1 MKLRHFS
8 YLGIAGIICLLCSES
23 VQAQEKENL
32 VQINLNSENIVSQA
46 ETKAKVPVT
55 QIPQIRDIQRPHT
68 TAKDLL
74 AQQQNQVILVTGVNL
89 NTSENSFEVILE
101 TSNPKQLQAVA
112 KSEGNNFIVDIPNA
126 QLKLNTGEL
135 FRQEK
140 PIAGITDVVVTN
152 QDANTIR
159 IMVTGE
165 TGLPKVELYESDK
178 GLIFVATPVTTSTQQ
193 PQTPDK
199 PPANTTEQG
208 EEPPIEL
215 VVTGTI
221 FEVPIEDTPQS
232 IQVVPREVLENRGVV
247 RLDEFTDNVSG
258 VQRITGGDG
267 FGTSGFIIRGFS
279 DQFENLRNGFRSQ
292 GGFPRDLANI
302 DRVEVL
308 KGPAAALYGGG
319 FQSGVVNILTKK
331 PLEEPSYEVKATVG
345 SFDFYRGEVD
355 LTGPLVENQSLL
367 YRLNVAYQDQ
377 GSFRDFLN
385 YKNFFIAPSLTWNIG
400 PRTTLSFDY
409 EYVDAD
415 YSDDQIF
422 PAEPEFL
429 QISPKTY
436 LGEPDLASERFTA
449 HSLVLGFSHEFSDN
463 WQYRLG
469 FNTLWQDV
477 FDEGVIESGGLQADR
492 RTLNRE
498 FQRRTNDLENLTL
511 RNEILGKF
519 NTGSV
524 KHNLLFGVEYS
535 RLEYAYKF
543 SGAPIAPIDIFNP
556 IYGARPTEA
565 LSLSFNEAYGN
576 DTLGIYLQD
585 IAEVLPSLKIVAG
598 VRFDNVDGFYE
609 DRETNTSFN
618 EVSDSQFSPRLGIVY
633 QPSDT
638 TTLYASWSNS
648 FTPQVF
654 GRNSSGEPFEPVT
667 SEQLEVGIRQEL
679 FDKKLLAGLA
689 LYQITRENVATTDP
703 NSDDFF
709 DRIQTGE
716 QRSRGVELDINGEIL
731 PGWNIIATYAY
742 TDAQVTEDNLIPVG
756 DRLPNAPYNSASLW
770 TTYEI
775 QSGNLQ
781 GLGAG
786 LGIVY
791 VGERQ
796 GGLPNTVTVP
806 SYVRTDAALFYR
818 RRQFEARLNFKNLF
832 DIDYYDAN
840 DFSSINPQEPF
851 TVIGSFSYKF

>member
-1 MKLRHFS
+1 M
-8 YLGIAGIICLLCSES
+8 
-23 VQAQEKENL
+23 
-32 VQINLNSENIVSQA
+32 
-46 ETKAKVPVT
+46 
-55 QIPQIRDIQRPHT
+55 
-68 TAKDLL
+68 
-74 AQQQNQVILVTGVNL
+74 
-89 NTSENSFEVILE
+89 
-101 TSNPKQLQAVA
+101 
-112 KSEGNNFIVDIPNA
+112 
-126 QLKLNTGEL
+126 
-135 FRQEK
+135 
-140 PIAGITDVVVTN
+140 
-152 QDANTIR
+152 
-159 IMVTGE
+159 
-165 TGLPKVELYESDK
+165 
-178 GLIFVATPVTTSTQQ
+178 
-193 PQTPDK
+193 
-199 PPANTTEQG
+199 
-208 EEPPIEL
+208 
-215 VVTGTI
+215 
-221 FEVPIEDTPQS
+221 
-232 IQVVPREVLENRGVV
+232 
-247 RLDEFTDNVSG
+247 
-258 VQRITGGDG
+258 
-267 FGTSGFIIRGFS
+267 
-279 DQFENLRNGFRSQ
+279 
-292 GGFPRDLANI
+292 
-302 DRVEVL
+302 
-308 KGPAAALYGGG
+308 
-319 FQSGVVNILTKK
+319 
-331 PLEEPSYEVKATVG
+331 
-345 SFDFYRGEVD
+345 
-355 LTGPLVENQSLL
+355 
-367 YRLNVAYQDQ
+367 
-377 GSFRDFLN
+377 
-385 YKNFFIAPSLTWNIG
+385 
-400 PRTTLSFDY
+400 SFDY

-415 YSDDQIF
+415 YPDDEIF
-422 PAEPEFL
+422 RAEPEFL

-477 FDEGVIESGGLQADR
+477 FDEGATRSGRLQADR

-498 FQRRTNDLENLTL
+498 FTRRTNDLENLTL

-524 KHNLLFGVEYS
+524 RHNLLFGVDYS
-535 RLEYAYKF
+535 RLEYAYTF
-543 SGAPIAPIDIFNP
+543 SSAPIAPIDIFNP
-556 IYGARPTEA
+556 IYGARPTAA
-565 LSLSFNEAYGN
+565 LSLNSNEAYGD

-585 IAEVLPSLKIVAG
+585 IVEVLPSLKILAG
-598 VRFDNVDGFYE
+598 VRFDNVNGFYE
-609 DRETNTSFN
+609 DRETNTSIN
-618 EVSDSQFSPRLGIVY
+618 EVSDSKFSPRFGIVY
-633 QPSDT
+633 QPGDT

-648 FTPQVF
+648 FTPQIF

-716 QRSRGVELDINGEIL
+716 QRSRGVELDITGEIS
-731 PGWNIIATYAY
+731 PGWKIIANYAY

-756 DRLPNAPYNSASLW
+756 DRLPNVPYNSASLW